1 MYKQIAIHT
10 SGRSFIVTN
19 FLIATH
25 GRLAEGFYESV
36 KFFNSQIENVHYMN
50 AYVEHNDFEKNFI
63 EKVKDLSE
71 SPLIVFTDI
80 PGGSVNRIAS
90 KYMTKY
96 GYKVIS
102 GINLSVLLELV
113 FSPETMNE
121 ETIERLV
128 TSSREQLVYMNKLI
142 EEMEGKEFT
151 ND

>member
-1 MYKQIAIHT
+1 MSNQ
-10 SGRSFIVTN
+10 

-50 AYVEHNDFEKNFI
+50 AYVKHNDFEKDFV
-63 EKVKDLSE
+63 EKVKELSG
-71 SPLIVFTDI
+71 SPLIVLTDI
-80 PGGSVNRIAS
+80 PGGSVNKIAS
-90 KYMTKY
+90 KYISSF

-102 GINLSVLLELV
+102 GINLSILLEFV
-113 FSPETMNE
+113 FSTENLNE

-128 TSSREQLVYMNKLI
+128 KSSREQLVYMNKLI

>member
-1 MYKQIAIHT
+1 MANQ
-10 SGRSFIVTN
+10 

-36 KFFNSQIENVHYMN
+36 KFFNSQIENVHYLN
-50 AYVEHNDFEKNFI
+50 AYVNHNDFEMEFI
-63 EKVKDLSE
+63 EKVKELSGL
-71 SPLIVFTDI
+71 SLIVFTDI

-90 KYMTKY
+90 KHMATF

-113 FSPETMNE
+113 FSTENMNE

-128 TSSREQLVYMNKLI
+128 TSSREQLVFMNKLI

-151 ND
+151 DD

>member
-1 MYKQIAIHT
+1 MANQ
-10 SGRSFIVTN
+10 

-50 AYVEHNDFEKNFI
+50 AYVEHNDFEKDFI

-90 KYMTKY
+90 KYISTF

-102 GINLSVLLELV
+102 GINLSILLEFV
-113 FSPETMNE
+113 FRTENLNE

-151 ND
+151 DD

>member
-1 MYKQIAIHT
+1 MSNQ
-10 SGRSFIVTN
+10 

-36 KFFNSQIENVHYMN
+36 KFFNSQIKNVHYMN
-50 AYVEHNDFEKNFI
+50 AYVEHNDFEQDFI
-63 EKVKDLSE
+63 EKVKELSG
-71 SPLIVFTDI
+71 SPLIVLTDI

-90 KYMTKY
+90 KHMAAF

-128 TSSREQLVYMNKLI
+128 TSSREQLVFMNKLI

-151 ND
+151 DD

>member
-1 MYKQIAIHT
+1 M
-10 SGRSFIVTN
+10 TN
-19 FLIATH
+19 FLIVTH

-36 KFFNSQIENVHYMN
+36 KFFNSLIENVHYMN
-50 AYVEHNDFEKNFI
+50 AYVDHNDFEKDFI

-71 SPLIVFTDI
+71 APLIVFTDI

-90 KYMTKY
+90 KYISTF

-113 FSPETMNE
+113 FSTENMNE

-128 TSSREQLVYMNKLI
+128 KSSREQLVFMNKLI
-142 EEMEGKEFT
+142 AEMEGKEFT

>member
-1 MYKQIAIHT
+1 MSNQ
-10 SGRSFIVTN
+10 

-36 KFFNSQIENVHYMN
+36 KFFNSQIDNVHYMN
-50 AYVEHNDFEKNFI
+50 AYVEHNDFEEDFI
-63 EKVKDLSE
+63 EKVKALSE

-90 KYMTKY
+90 KYMTTF

-102 GINLSVLLELV
+102 GINLSVLLEFV
-113 FSPETMNE
+113 FSTENMNE
-121 ETIERLV
+121 ETIEQLV
-128 TSSREQLVYMNKLI
+128 TSSREQLVFMNKLI
-142 EEMEGKEFT
+142 EEMEGKELT

>member
-1 MYKQIAIHT
+1 VSNQ
-10 SGRSFIVTN
+10 

-50 AYVEHNDFEKNFI
+50 AYVEDNDFEKSFI
-63 EKVKDLSE
+63 EKVKDLTG

-90 KYMTKY
+90 KYIPTF

-102 GINLSVLLELV
+102 GINLSVLLEFV
-113 FSPETMNE
+113 FSTENMNE
-121 ETIERLV
+121 ETIERFV
-128 TSSREQLVYMNKLI
+128 KSSREQLVFMNKLI

-151 ND
+151 DD

>member
-1 MYKQIAIHT
+1 VSNQ
-10 SGRSFIVTN
+10 

-50 AYVEHNDFEKNFI
+50 AYVDDNDFEKGFI
-63 EKVKDLSE
+63 EKVKDLTG

-90 KYMTKY
+90 KYMTTF

-113 FSPETMNE
+113 FSTENINE

-128 TSSREQLVYMNKLI
+128 KSSREQLVFMNRLI

>member
-1 MYKQIAIHT
+1 MANQ
-10 SGRSFIVTN
+10 

-25 GRLAEGFYESV
+25 SRLAEGFYESV
-36 KFFNSQIENVHYMN
+36 KFFNSQIENVHYLN
-50 AYVEHNDFEKNFI
+50 AYVDHNNFEKEFI
-63 EKVKDLSE
+63 EKVKELSE
-71 SPLIVFTDI
+71 SSLVVFTDI

-90 KYMTKY
+90 KHMTTF

-113 FSPETMNE
+113 FSTETINE

-128 TSSREQLVYMNKLI
+128 TSSREQLVFMNKLI

-151 ND
+151 DD